1 MNETSCIA
9 SDRAWRSLALVL
21 MFLIASA
28 AAEDSDIGNVAA
40 CNGKAD
46 VSPDLRIE
54 GCTALT
60 KSADNPKVLAIIYN
74 NRGNAYVAKGQ
85 YDLAIADYGEA
96 LKDDPQYARAFNNRG
111 VAYQKKAEYDLA
123 IQDFDAAL
131 KLNPNY
137 ANAIAN
143 RAETYRKKG
152 DYVSAA
158 KDLDDAIR
166 LQPNLA
172 VLWNERCWTRAVVGD
187 LPAALSDCN
196 AAIQLTT
203 TDASPFDSRG
213 LTYLKMGQWDWR
225 SPTITRR

>member
-1 MNETSCIA
+1 MRHRVSRPIA
-9 SDRAWRSLALVL
+9 HGVASALVL
-21 MFLIASA
+21 MFLITSA
-28 AAEDSDIGNVAA
+28 AADDSDVDNVAA
-40 CNGKAD
+40 CNGKAG
-46 VSPDLRIE
+46 VSPDLQIE

-143 RAETYRKKG
+143 RAETYREKG
-152 DYVSAA
+152 RLRKRRERSRRRNPAA
-158 KDLDDAIR
+158 AEFGRAVERAVLDARRGGRLAGGIER
-166 LQPNLA
+166 LQCGNSIDDDRRFA
-172 VLWNERCWTRAVVGD
+172 V
-187 LPAALSDCN
+187 
-196 AAIQLTT
+196 
-203 TDASPFDSRG
+203 
-213 LTYLKMGQWDWR
+213 
-225 SPTITRR
+225 